1 MKPHFCF
8 LLLVA
13 AIAASPQPPPL
24 RSPLDVLDIGG
35 ASWSADD
42 LNGEL
47 TRARGLHQSGDYG
60 AATASYATV
69 IAATE
74 PGDQG
79 LGSGVPSEK
88 LIIRARALA
97 NYAALHQAWGNTTHA
112 GQHYERAIAS
122 LDALGENAM
131 GSTVRIN
138 YANMLMETDGNLA
151 KAEAHLRV
159 ALDQS
164 PSDTTRA
171 RRMLALLWA
180 KQGNV
185 SDGLALLP
193 SDVMLRNEM
202 GVMLER
208 DERLEEAA
216 GVFEEALRLDP
227 TLKVA
232 LRGYGSVLHKLGRYV
247 DAWSVMQ
254 RRVRAA
260 HFAARTRAA
269 NGHKLKPPAS
279 TKPLPRPPGALV
291 VVLFCHEYGNTWWP
305 SWGPSSAGT
314 SGLGGSEEA
323 VVFIAEALASQS
335 TLGRKQNQEVW
346 VEVYGSPPPADV
358 GVQALYPNVAW
369 CVVVGGA
376 RGGGG

>member
-1 MKPHFCF
+1 MKPPHCYV
-8 LLLVA
+8 LLVA
-13 AIAASPQPPPL
+13 AIAASPQPLPLL
-24 RSPLDVLDIGG
+24 RSPLDALVTAGG
-35 ASWSADD
+35 ASWSADA
-42 LNGEL
+42 LNAVL
-47 TRARGLHQSGDYG
+47 DQARGLHGSGDYG
-60 AATASYATV
+60 AATAAYATV
-69 IAATE
+69 ITATE
-74 PGDQG
+74 PGDQS
-79 LGSGVPSEK
+79 LGSEK
-88 LIIRARALA
+88 LIIRARATA

-112 GQHYERAIAS
+112 GQHYERAITS
-122 LDALGENAM
+122 LDALEEITM

-138 YANMLMETDGNLA
+138 YANMIMETDGDLA
-151 KAEAHLRV
+151 KAEAHLRA

-164 PSDTTRA
+164 PSGTTRA
-171 RRMLALLWA
+171 QRMLALLWA
-180 KQGNV
+180 KQGKV

-193 SDVMLRNEM
+193 SDAHLRNEM

-232 LRGYGSVLHKLGRYV
+232 LMGYGSVLHKLGRYV
-247 DAWSVMQ
+247 DAWAVMQ

-269 NGHKLKPPAS
+269 KNGQKLTLPAF
-279 TKPLPRPPGALV
+279 TEPLPRPPGALV

-323 VVFIAEALASQS
+323 VVFIAEALGS
-335 TLGRKQNQEVW
+335 TLGRKQNQEVDVW

-369 CVVVGGA
+369 
-376 RGGGG
+376 